1 MDHGSILSPEYL
13 SQDLTQISMSE
24 TAPLNPAIASDTDLE
39 NEDLCD
45 LQETEGQKKNE
56 RGPLYILI
64 MYGLSFIISVRGLE
78 LYSGDMELLSRC
90 RLMSRVKKTKRRA
103 MRSTFGGCRALLFW
117 CYLPHEL
124 QMVLYLDSLLLLCS

>member
-45 LQETEGQKKNE
+45 LQETEGQKKKL
-56 RGPLYILI
+56 RGDRYTFSSCMDSHLLYPLE
-64 MYGLSFIISVRGLE
+64 G
-78 LYSGDMELLSRC
+78 
-90 RLMSRVKKTKRRA
+90 
-103 MRSTFGGCRALLFW
+103 
-117 CYLPHEL
+117 
-124 QMVLYLDSLLLLCS
+124 